1 MKGEDTMSKT
11 SRVLLSG
18 LLAAVLSTL
27 LNFLTS
33 DKTIL
38 FIGDFIIVFVSVM
51 IFTYRKKN

>member
-1 MKGEDTMSKT
+1 MSKT